1 MEKSLE
7 TFSTKHKCWTREFL
21 KHIFTPLK
29 CQRVFLWSV
38 AHKFSIY
45 LHKNSWNTTLGCA
58 SSLLLTA
65 AAAATVSEFFPR
77 PPKGRGGGTRKAPI
91 FRHIAGRMVIFVLV
105 SGLFVFFFLILR
117 KQAPKWIHCEQ
128 VEHCSTQQSIRICSL
143 KGSTRGGKLKLKKL
157 VQWRVYLATRVCV

>member
-1 MEKSLE
+1 MINGKSLE
-7 TFSTKHKCWTREFL
+7 TFSTKHKCWIREFL

-65 AAAATVSEFFPR
+65 AATVSEFFLR
-77 PPKGRGGGTRKAPI
+77 PPKGREVEREKLPFSATSPDGW
-91 FRHIAGRMVIFVLV
+91 
-105 SGLFVFFFLILR
+105 LFLCLFLDFSCFFFLILR

-128 VEHCSTQQSIRICSL
+128 VEHCSTHQSIRICSL
-143 KGSTRGGKLKLKKL
+143 REVHVEVNWNWKS
-157 VQWRVYLATRVCV
+157 